1 MIKSRPI
8 QFKSKTYS
16 TPSTGEDHLNWRRS
30 RPKFAWFGQGFSWF
44 LLFIP
49 VHGQSLG
56 FRIRIPI
63 KKAGLYWRILVS
75 IFTSFWIQVG
85 AFYIWRTISESKA
98 SKQLSLGIYF
108 RETTKGK
115 SLEYITT
122 HLHTWSYSEP
132 KSFCW
137 LAMETDSKFA
147 SKWPLPQ

>member
-16 TPSTGEDHLNWRRS
+16 APSTGEDLDLNLHG
-30 RPKFAWFGQGFSWF
+30 FGQGFSWF